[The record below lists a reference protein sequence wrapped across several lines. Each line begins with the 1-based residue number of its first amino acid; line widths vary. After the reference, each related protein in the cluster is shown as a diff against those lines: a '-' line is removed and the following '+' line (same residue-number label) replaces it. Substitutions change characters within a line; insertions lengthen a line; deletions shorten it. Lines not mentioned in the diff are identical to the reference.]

1 MTMCRS
7 QDHGI
12 SRRKLCSLAGA
23 ALGLSIVPRMAH
35 AAEIEALAF
44 SCIDYRLVGA
54 AVKFFD
60 ANEQPKNYDI
70 LALAGASLGA
80 VSATFPASNAAFWN
94 HVDIAKSL
102 HHIKKVVVLDHRDCG
117 AYKVAFGKDYASE
130 HAAETA
136 QHKGVME
143 KLKTELAQKHPDLG
157 SEFYLM
163 SLDGNAERI
172 I

>member
-1 MTMCRS
+1 MSPGCGRVLT
-7 QDHGI
+7 
-12 SRRKLCSLAGA
+12 RRGFA
-23 ALGLSIVPRMAH
+23 GLSCATFAASLLSWPAR

-44 SCIDYRLVGA
+44 SCIDFRLVDA

-60 ANEQPKNYDI
+60 TDIRPKDYDL

-80 VSATFPASNAAFWN
+80 VSAKFPSSNAAFWN

-117 AYKVAFGKDYASE
+117 AYKVAFGKEFAAE
-130 HAAETA
+130 HNAETA
-136 QHKGVME
+136 QHKEMMAQ
-143 KLKTELAQKHPDLG
+143 LKASLAKKHPDLA

-163 SLDGNAERI
+163 ALDGTAEKI
-172 I
+172 L